1 MRIKSKLQKLKR
13 ALGLVMC
20 LYMML
25 TLTSCGL
32 PKELE
37 ASLET
42 NFTGRATQNENI
54 AKELYGAG
62 IISETTY
69 DRIIK
74 SIDDNLRKL
83 SSDVASDKSS
93 AQNLLKAVVGWRIVP
108 EDDHPVYDTD
118 GSIKYYYHS
127 GTLTP
132 TTVYDA
138 REQCESWYGQ
148 FLTNYLVNY
157 DISMVENNVPAV
169 GGNSGKINPIEVI
182 PESLVEQLNKELSI
196 PIYALK
202 GSITG
207 QSGEGLD
214 VVIAAI
220 EAASQEKN
228 QTKAE
233 QLIAQ
238 YFEAVTY
245 KDSSGNKRE
254 ATLLDPS
261 DPEQQLVRVTS
272 QTYDV
277 GYDFDGTKFDMK
289 TVDAATSKNG
299 STINFP
305 TTSSDVGNEPGIDM
319 VVFTAGE
326 PIMTVRLVEFNSK
339 AVAELRARTGLSEK
353 RYLVVNGRAYLME
366 YPLGYIDG
374 FKETEDG
381 TAYDSVIKRSG
392 LGFNLL
398 TGNFTKYN
406 KDADGNY
413 TNESVVV
420 SKEDP
425 YLTYD
430 GAQSEKQES
439 QSSLVLYGETGV
451 TGQKG
456 SDGQEIDEELNEPFN
471 LSFGT
476 YKGEEVIASVGRI
489 VLRDY
494 LEFTYA
500 PEVVSGENIVA
511 LGRKLRIM
519 QLSGAK
525 NNVVAQFYDKEGK
538 LLEGSAKLFIDD
550 FADLLSVIEDDTVK
564 YISKEGKASGLVP
577 GSGTQDKTEADQTE
591 NTEAESQENESSEA
605 TTETATEV
613 ATEAATETTEN
624 TETETEDETDKELT
638 SGMDPDDKIEVIQSS
653 ASKIDKMKLETV
665 EQISC
670 SSEFPG
676 EYIAKSDVNL
686 TDEKPLF
693 YGMIVRASMF
703 ETGLFSGWVQSTDN
717 TQNSTVW
724 WNKWLGEHGFNYNIN
739 SDNLVN
745 FLKGN
750 YAYDLSQENIVILDL
765 ETISKIQQEYQAQDQ
780 LANAHF
786 IRAMFIGFGYIL
798 IAYALVLLIAWNI
811 DINVDL
817 GFNILEKLSFGKWVA
832 VKEYDEV
839 PFVDDGDT
847 KFMKFSTLLI
857 SCIFIMAVGMIL
869 IQFNII
875 TIILE
880 IIKAMGG
887 IASYISK
894 MLLGV

>member
-20 LYMML
+20 LSMML

-108 EDDHPVYDTD
+108 EDDHPVYDSK
-118 GSIKYYYHS
+118 GNFLYYYHS
-127 GTLTP
+127 GTSTP

-138 REQCESWYGQ
+138 REGNKSTHQCGTWTDQY
-148 FLTNYLVNY
+148 LTNYLARY

-202 GSITG
+202 GDVTG

-214 VVIAAI
+214 VIIAAI
-220 EAASQEKN
+220 EAASQEEN

-245 KDSSGNKRE
+245 KDSSGNERE

-277 GYDFDGTKFDMK
+277 GYDFDGTKFDME
-289 TVDAATSKNG
+289 TVDAATSRNG

-339 AVAELRARTGLSEK
+339 AVAELRASIGLSEK

-413 TNESVVV
+413 TNESVVI
-420 SKEDP
+420 SNEDP
-425 YLTYD
+425 YLTYN

-451 TGQKG
+451 TDQEG
-456 SDGQEIDEELNEPFN
+456 SEGQEIDEELNEPFN

-511 LGRKLRIM
+511 LGRKLRIV
-519 QLSGAK
+519 QLSGSK

-564 YISKEGKASGLVP
+564 YISKEGLASGTVA
-577 GSGTQDKTEADQTE
+577 GSGETDTAETDQTE
-591 NTEAESQENESSEA
+591 DIEAETQENESSEI
-605 TTETATEV
+605 TTE
-613 ATEAATETTEN
+613 EADN
-624 TETETEDETDKELT
+624 TETETEDESNKELT
-638 SGMDPDDKIEVIQSS
+638 SGIDPDDKIEVIQSS

-670 SSEFPG
+670 STDFPG

-693 YGMIVRASMF
+693 YGILVRASMF
-703 ETGLFSGWVQSTDN
+703 ETGLFSGWVQSTDDSK
-717 TQNSTVW
+717 NSTVW
-724 WNKWLGEHGFNYNIN
+724 WNTWLGEHGFNYGIN
-739 SDNLVN
+739 ADNLVN

-750 YAYDLSQENIVILDL
+750 YAWDLSQENIVILDL

-839 PFVDDGDT
+839 PFVDEGDT
-847 KFMKFSTLLI
+847 KFMKFGTLLV

-894 MLLGV
+894 ILFGV